1 MEKNILLKNQK
12 EHQKSMMNYKD
23 FELSIQ
29 VSEPYPFNLES
40 IKKIETN
47 QWVNNQWP
55 LVYFLK
61 NENIRKAYIGEST
74 NASLRLKNHL
84 ANPKKAELFQTVNI
98 IGSDKFNKSVTLD
111 LESRLIQYINAE
123 GTFTTE
129 NLNLGLQNH
138 NYFQQDLYKNL
149 FYTVWQKLIEKK
161 IVSKSLAEIENSELF
176 KYSPYKSL
184 NDDQYK
190 SVLEILSSINK
201 SERNSIFVSGS
212 AGTGKTILA
221 TYLMKLLHSD
231 VSNNDDFELKED
243 DIYEISLI
251 REFQKKHP
259 RAKIGFVI
267 AMTPLRETIKKVF
280 SNVPGLHKK
289 MVMSPSETF
298 QLGIKYD
305 LLIVD
310 EAHRLRQYRNISWR
324 GEFKKKNELLG
335 LGDNGTEL
343 DWIMANSH
351 NQIFFYDAAQSVKP
365 SDIDEFKFTVLQN
378 KPDTLKLNLKS
389 QMRTK
394 GGNDYITFIDELL
407 NCNVNKKPV
416 FSTEFELEY
425 FDSFNS
431 LYNKLKIKEKEN
443 GLCRMIA
450 GYSWEWKSDPKRKE
464 NLDLNAIDIKI
475 DGMEFQWNKTYN
487 DWITSQNAFEQ
498 IGCIHTTQGYD
509 LNYAAIIF
517 GLEIDYD
524 PIQNELVIDKK
535 KYFDKYGKN
544 GVTNIDDLKA
554 YIVNIYKT
562 VLYRGIKGVYVY
574 ACNNN
579 LKQYLKKHLSLNQ
592 NINLIAETK
601 SNSPRII
608 PFESVKPFVNAIPL
622 YNIKVAATNFT
633 DPQFYEEFSWAEL
646 PMQVSPKKGYFI
658 AQVIGES
665 MNKKIPNSSYCLF
678 EEYTAGTR
686 NGEIVLAEC
695 TSIQDGD
702 YGSGYTI
709 KEYNSVK
716 SFSEDI
722 FRQESI
728 VLKPLSYDDSF
739 ESIILSEDETTKF
752 RVRGIF
758 KRVLNWT

>member
-1 MEKNILLKNQK
+1 
-12 EHQKSMMNYKD
+12 MMNYKD

-40 IKKIETN
+40 LREIERN
-47 QWVNNQWP
+47 QWVKNQWP

-61 NENIRKAYIGEST
+61 NEGIRKAYIGESN

-84 ANPKKAELFQTVNI
+84 SNPKKADLFQTVNI
-98 IGSDKFNKSVTLD
+98 IGSDKFNKSATLD

-129 NLNLGLQNH
+129 NLNLGHQNH
-138 NYFQQDLYKNL
+138 NYYQQDLYQNL
-149 FYTVWQKLIEKK
+149 FYTVWQKLIEKR

-190 SVLEILSSINK
+190 SVLEILTNINN
-201 SERNSIFVSGS
+201 SQRNSIFVSGS

-221 TYLMKLLHSD
+221 TYLMKLLVSD
-231 VSNNDDFELKED
+231 VNDIDDSEIKED
-243 DIYEISLI
+243 DVYEISLI
-251 REFQKKHP
+251 KEFQKKYP
-259 RAKIGFVI
+259 KAKIGFVI

-280 SNVPGLHKK
+280 SSVPGLKK
-289 MVMSPSETF
+289 QMVMSPSETF
-298 QLGIKYD
+298 KLAIKYD

-324 GEFKKKNELLG
+324 GEFKKKNQLLG

-365 SDIDEFKFTVLQN
+365 SDIDEFKFTELLN
-378 KPDTLKLNLKS
+378 KPDTLQLSLKS

-394 GGNDYITFIDELL
+394 GGNDYITFIDKLL
-407 NCNVNKKPV
+407 NCDVIKKPD
-416 FSTEFELEY
+416 FPKDFELEY
-425 FDSFNS
+425 FDSFYP

-464 NLDLNAIDIKI
+464 NLDLNAIDIRI

-487 DWITSQNAFEQ
+487 DWITSENAFEQ

-524 PIQNELVIDKK
+524 PIQNELVIDKT

-544 GVTNIDDLKA
+544 GVTDINDLKS

-562 VLYRGIKGVYVY
+562 VLYRGIKGVYIY
-574 ACNNN
+574 ACNENF
-579 LKQYLKKHLSLNQ
+579 KKYLKMH
-592 NINLIAETK
+592 LIASTNLTLRNESK
-601 SNSPRII
+601 ANAPRII
-608 PFESVKPFVNAIPL
+608 PFESVQPFVNAVPI
-622 YNIKVAATNFT
+622 YDIKVAASDFT

-665 MNKKIPNSSYCLF
+665 MNKKIPNGSYCLF
-678 EEYTAGTR
+678 EEYTAGSR

-702 YGSGYTI
+702 YSSGYTI
-709 KEYNSVK
+709 KEYSSGK
-716 SFSEDI
+716 SFSEES
-722 FRQESI
+722 FLHESI
-728 VLKPLSYDDSF
+728 VLKPVSYDDSF
-739 ESIILSEDETTKF
+739 ENIVLYEDEIVKF
-752 RVRGIF
+752 KVRGIF
-758 KRVLNWT
+758 KKVLHWI

>member
-1 MEKNILLKNQK
+1 
-12 EHQKSMMNYKD
+12 MMNYND

-29 VSEPYPFNLES
+29 VSEPYPFNFES
-40 IKKIETN
+40 IKEIEKN
-47 QWVNNQWP
+47 QWVKNQWP

-61 NENIRKAYIGEST
+61 NEGVSKAYIGESN
-74 NASLRLKNHL
+74 NASLRLKSHL
-84 ANPKKAELFQTVNI
+84 TNPKKADLFQTVNI
-98 IGSDKFNKSVTLD
+98 IGSDKFNKSATLD
-111 LESRLIQYINAE
+111 LESRLIQYINSE

-129 NLNLGLQNH
+129 NLNLGHQNH
-138 NYFQQDLYKNL
+138 NYYQQDLYKNL

-161 IVSKSLAEIENSELF
+161 IVSKTLAEIENSELF

-190 SVLEILSSINK
+190 SVLEILTNINN
-201 SERNSIFVSGS
+201 SQGNSIFVSGS

-221 TYLMKLLHSD
+221 TYLMKLLVSD
-231 VSNNDDFELKED
+231 VNNIEDAEIKED

-251 REFQKKHP
+251 KEFQKKYP
-259 RAKIGFVI
+259 KAKIGFVI

-280 SNVPGLHKK
+280 NNVPGLKK
-289 MVMSPSETF
+289 QMVMSPSETF

-324 GEFKKKNELLG
+324 GEFKKKNALLG
-335 LGDNGTEL
+335 LGDDGNEL
-343 DWIMANSH
+343 DWIMANSR

-365 SDIDEFKFTVLQN
+365 SDIDEIKFSELQN
-378 KPDTLKLNLKS
+378 KPDTLKLSLKS

-394 GGNDYITFIDELL
+394 GGNDYITFIDNLL
-407 NCNVNKKPV
+407 KCKVEKTPD
-416 FSTEFELEY
+416 FSKDFELEY
-425 FDSFNS
+425 FDSFDT

-464 NLDLNAIDIKI
+464 NLDLSAIDIKI
-475 DGMEFQWNKTYN
+475 DGMGFQWNKTYN
-487 DWITSQNAFEQ
+487 DWITSENAFEQ

-524 PIQNELVIDKK
+524 PIQNELIIDKT

-544 GVTNIDDLKA
+544 GVTDINDLKS

-562 VLYRGIKGVYVY
+562 VLYRGIKGVYIY

-579 LKQYLKKHLSLNQ
+579 LKQYLKKYLDTKQ
-592 NINLIAETK
+592 EVNLDAEDKIDT
-601 SNSPRII
+601 PRII
-608 PFESVKPFVNAIPL
+608 PFESVKPYVNAVPI
-622 YNIKVAATNFT
+622 YDIKVAASDFT
-633 DPQFYEEFSWAEL
+633 DPQFYEEYRWAEL

-665 MNKKIPNSSYCLF
+665 MNKKIPNGSYCLF
-678 EEYTAGTR
+678 EEYTAGSR

-695 TSIQDGD
+695 RSIQDGD
-702 YGSGYTI
+702 YGTGYTI
-709 KEYNSVK
+709 KKYLSTK
-716 SFSEDI
+716 TFSEES
-722 FRQESI
+722 FRHDSI
-728 VLKPLSYDDSF
+728 VLKPISYDDSF
-739 ESIILSEDETTKF
+739 EDLVLSEDEITTF

-758 KRVLNWT
+758 KRVLNWI

>member
-1 MEKNILLKNQK
+1 MQRNTLLKKQK

-138 NYFQQDLYKNL
+138 NYYQQDLYKNL

-176 KYSPYKSL
+176 KYSPYKAL

-190 SVLEILSSINK
+190 SVLEILKCINK
-201 SERNSIFVSGS
+201 SEGNSIFVSGS

-221 TYLMKLLHSD
+221 SYLIKLLKSD

-243 DIYEISLI
+243 DLHEISLI
-251 REFQKKHP
+251 REFQKKYP
-259 RAKIGFVI
+259 KAKIGFVI
-267 AMTPLRETIKKVF
+267 AMTSLRETIKKVF
-280 SNVPGLHKK
+280 SSVPGLDKK
-289 MVMSPSETF
+289 MVMSPSDTF
-298 QLGIKYD
+298 NLGSKYD

-310 EAHRLRQYRNISWR
+310 EAHRLRQYRNIGWMGIFR
-324 GEFKKKNELLG
+324 QNNMRLG
-335 LGDNGTEL
+335 LGDDGTEL
-343 DWIMANSH
+343 DWIVANSN
-351 NQIFFYDAAQSVKP
+351 NQIFFYDSAQSVKP
-365 SDIDEFKFTVLQN
+365 SDINENRFAELIN
-378 KPDTLKLNLKS
+378 KKNTLRLSLNS
-389 QMRTK
+389 QMRSN
-394 GGNDYITFIDELL
+394 GGNDYIKFVDDLL
-407 NCNVNKKPV
+407 NCKSIQK
-416 FSTEFELEY
+416 TELPENFNLEY
-425 FDSFNS
+425 FDNFSD
-431 LYNKLKIKEKEN
+431 LYKKLKAKEKEF
-443 GLCRMIA
+443 GLCRMVA
-450 GYSWEWKSDPKRKE
+450 GYSWEWKSDPKKKPRP
-464 NLDLNAIDIKI
+464 NLDAIDIEL
-475 DGMEFQWNKTYN
+475 DGLKFQWNQTAS
-487 DWITSQNAFEQ
+487 DWINSNNSFEQ

-509 LNYAAIIF
+509 LNHVAVIF

-524 PIQNELVIDKK
+524 PVLNTIVIDKT
-535 KYFDKYGKN
+535 KYFDKNGKR
-544 GVTNIDDLKA
+544 GVNNIEDLKE

-562 VLYRGIKGVYVY
+562 VLYRGIKGAFIY
-574 ACNNN
+574 ACNKNM
-579 LKQYLKKHLSLNQ
+579 KAYLKKAITLRFED
-592 NINLIAETK
+592 IDVIETK
-601 SNSPRII
+601 VNYPRII
-608 PFESVKPFVNAIPL
+608 PFKSVKPFVNAVPL

-678 EEYTAGTR
+678 EEYTAGSR

-709 KEYNSVK
+709 KEYSSIK
-716 SFSEDI
+716 SFTEDSL
-722 FRQESI
+722 RHKSI
-728 VLKPLSYDDSF
+728 VLKPLSYNDSF
-739 ESIILSEDETTKF
+739 EDIVLSEDEIITF

-758 KRVLNWT
+758 KKVLNWI

>member
-1 MEKNILLKNQK
+1 
-12 EHQKSMMNYKD
+12 MNYKD

-29 VSEPYPFNLES
+29 VSEPFPFDLES
-40 IKKIETN
+40 LKEVEKN
-47 QWVNNQWP
+47 QWVKNQWP

-61 NENIRKAYIGEST
+61 NQKEKKAYIGESN

-84 ANPKKAELFQTVNI
+84 ANPKKANLFQSVNI
-98 IGSDKFNKSVTLD
+98 IGSDKFNKSATLD

-129 NLNLGLQNH
+129 NLNLGHQNH
-138 NYFQQDLYKNL
+138 NYYQQDLYKNL
-149 FYTVWQKLIEKK
+149 FHTVWQKLIEKR

-176 KYSPYKSL
+176 KFSPYKSL

-190 SVLEILSSINK
+190 SVLEILTNINK
-201 SERNSIFVSGS
+201 SQGNSIFVSGS

-221 TYLMKLLHSD
+221 TYLMKLLVSD
-231 VSNNDDFELKED
+231 VNNIEVADIKED

-251 REFQKKHP
+251 KQFQKKYP
-259 RAKIGFVI
+259 KAKVGFVI

-280 SNVPGLHKK
+280 SNVPGLKK
-289 MVMSPSETF
+289 QMVMSPSETF

-324 GEFKKKNELLG
+324 GEFKKKNQLLG
-335 LGDNGTEL
+335 LGDDGNEL
-343 DWIMANSH
+343 DWIMANSR

-365 SDIDEFKFTVLQN
+365 SDIDEFKFTVLLS
-378 KPDTLKLNLKS
+378 KPETLKLNLKS

-394 GGNDYITFIDELL
+394 GGNDYITFIDKLL
-407 NCNVNKKPV
+407 NCDVNKKPDLPAD
-416 FSTEFELEY
+416 FELEY
-425 FDSFNS
+425 FNSFNS
-431 LYNKLKIKEKEN
+431 LYNKLKIKEDVY

-464 NLDLNAIDIKI
+464 NLDLNAIDIRI

-487 DWITSQNAFEQ
+487 DWITSKNAFEQ

-524 PIQNELVIDKK
+524 PELNEIVIDKT

-544 GVTNIDDLKA
+544 GVNDVNDLKA
-554 YIVNIYKT
+554 YIINIYKT
-562 VLYRGIKGVYVY
+562 VLYRGIKGVYIY
-574 ACNNN
+574 ACNEN
-579 LKQYLKKHLSLNQ
+579 LKKYLRKYVNISSD
-592 NINLIAETK
+592 INLISEVK
-601 SNSPRII
+601 QNVPRII
-608 PFESVKPFVNAIPL
+608 PFESVRPFVNALPI
-622 YNIKVAATNFT
+622 YDIKVAATNFS
-633 DPQFYEEFSWAEL
+633 DPQFFWEFNWAEL

-665 MNKKIPNSSYCLF
+665 MNRKIPNGSYCLF
-678 EEYTAGTR
+678 EEYTAGSR

-709 KEYNSVK
+709 KEYSSTK
-716 SFSEDI
+716 SFTEES
-722 FRQESI
+722 FSHESI
-728 VLKPLSYDDSF
+728 ILKPLSYDDTF
-739 ESIILSEDETTKF
+739 ESIVLSEDEITKF
-752 RVRGIF
+752 TIRGIF
-758 KRVLNWT
+758 KKVLKWI

>member
-1 MEKNILLKNQK
+1 MQRNTLLKKQK

-29 VSEPYPFNLES
+29 VSEPYPFNLKS
-40 IKKIETN
+40 IRKIETN

-138 NYFQQDLYKNL
+138 NYYQQDLYKNL

-176 KYSPYKSL
+176 KYSPYKAL

-251 REFQKKHP
+251 REFQKKYP
-259 RAKIGFVI
+259 KAKIGFVI
-267 AMTPLRETIKKVF
+267 AMTSLRETIKKVF
-280 SNVPGLHKK
+280 ENVPGLDKN
-289 MVMSPSETF
+289 MVMSPSDTF
-298 QLGIKYD
+298 RLGIKYD

-310 EAHRLRQYRNISWR
+310 EAHRLRQYRNIGWMGVFR
-324 GEFKKKNELLG
+324 QNNIRLG
-335 LGDNGTEL
+335 LGDDGTEL
-343 DWIMANSH
+343 DWIIANSN
-351 NQIFFYDAAQSVKP
+351 NQIFFYDSAQSVKP
-365 SDIDEFKFTVLQN
+365 SDINENRFAELIN
-378 KPDTLKLNLKS
+378 KKNTLKLSLNS
-389 QMRTK
+389 QMRSN
-394 GGNDYITFIDELL
+394 GGNDYIKFVDDLL
-407 NCNVNKKPV
+407 NCKNIQKPELSEN
-416 FSTEFELEY
+416 FNLEY
-425 FDSFNS
+425 FDNFSD
-431 LYNKLKIKEKEN
+431 LYKKLKAKEN
-443 GLCRMIA
+443 EFGLCRMVA
-450 GYSWEWKSDPKRKE
+450 GYSWKWISKNDNSLYDIE
-464 NLDLNAIDIKI
+464 LDGLK
-475 DGMEFQWNKTYN
+475 FQWNLTPN
-487 DWITSQNAFEQ
+487 DWINSNNSFEQ

-509 LNYAAIIF
+509 LNYTAIIF

-524 PIQNELVIDKK
+524 PNTNSIIIDIN
-535 KYFDKYGKN
+535 KYFDKNGKR
-544 GVTNIDDLKA
+544 GIDNIEDLKE
-554 YIVNIYKT
+554 YIINIYKT
-562 VLYRGIKGVYVY
+562 ILYRGIKGAFIY
-574 ACNNN
+574 ACNKNM
-579 LKQYLKKHLSLNQ
+579 KEYLKNA
-592 NINLIAETK
+592 INKGFEDVYIIET
-601 SNSPRII
+601 NVNYPRII
-608 PFESVKPFVNAIPL
+608 PFESVKPFVNAVPL

-665 MNKKIPNSSYCLF
+665 MNKKIPSSSYCLF
-678 EEYTAGTR
+678 EEYTAGSR

-709 KEYNSVK
+709 KEYHSTKDVSDE
-716 SFSEDI
+716 SF
-722 FRQESI
+722 RHVSI
-728 VLKPLSYDDSF
+728 ILKPLSYDDSF
-739 ESIILSEDETTKF
+739 EDLILFEDEVIDF
-752 RVRGIF
+752 QVRGIF
-758 KRVLNWT
+758 KKVLNWI

>member
-1 MEKNILLKNQK
+1 
-12 EHQKSMMNYKD
+12 MNYKD

-29 VSEPYPFNLES
+29 VSEPFPFNLES
-40 IKKIETN
+40 LKEIETN
-47 QWVNNQWP
+47 QWVRNQWP

-61 NENIRKAYIGEST
+61 NKGKSKAYIGESN

-98 IGSDKFNKSVTLD
+98 IGSDKFNKSATLD

-129 NLNLGLQNH
+129 NLNLGHQNH
-138 NYFQQDLYKNL
+138 NYYQQDLYKNL
-149 FYTVWQKLIEKK
+149 FYTVWQKLIDKK
-161 IVSKSLAEIENSELF
+161 IVSKSLNEIENSELF

-184 NDDQYK
+184 NQDQYK
-190 SVLEILSSINK
+190 SVLEILTNINN
-201 SERNSIFVSGS
+201 SQGNSIFVSGS

-221 TYLMKLLHSD
+221 TYLMKLLVSD
-231 VSNNDDFELKED
+231 VNDIDDADIKED

-251 REFQKKHP
+251 KRFQEKYPK
-259 RAKIGFVI
+259 AKIGFVI

-280 SNVPGLHKK
+280 SSVPGLKK
-289 MVMSPSETF
+289 QMVMSPSETF

-335 LGDNGTEL
+335 LGDDGTEL

-365 SDIDEFKFTVLQN
+365 SDIDELRFTELIN
-378 KPDTLKLNLKS
+378 KPDTLKLSLKS

-394 GGNDYITFIDELL
+394 GGNDYITFIDKLL
-407 NCNVNKKPV
+407 NCEVDKKPE
-416 FSTEFELEY
+416 FTTDFELEY
-425 FDSFNS
+425 FDSLPS
-431 LYNKLKIKEKEN
+431 LYNKLKIKEEDK

-450 GYSWEWKSDPKRKE
+450 GYSWEWKSDPKRKD
-464 NLDLNAIDIKI
+464 NLDLNAIDITI
-475 DGMEFQWNKTYN
+475 DGMGFQWNKTYN
-487 DWITSQNAFEQ
+487 DWITSENSFEQ

-524 PIQNELVIDKK
+524 PIKNELIIDKT

-544 GVTNIDDLKA
+544 GITAINDLKS

-562 VLYRGIKGVYVY
+562 ILYRGINGVYIY

-579 LKQYLKKHLSLNQ
+579 LKQYLKKYLNTNQ
-592 NINLIAETK
+592 EINLNIENK
-601 SNSPRII
+601 LNSPRII
-608 PFESVKPFVNAIPL
+608 PFESVKPFVNAVPI
-622 YNIKVAATNFT
+622 YDIKVAASNFT

-658 AQVIGES
+658 AQVFGES
-665 MNKKIPNSSYCLF
+665 MNRKIPNGSYCLF
-678 EEYTAGTR
+678 EKYMAGSR

-695 TSIQDGD
+695 RSIQDGD

-709 KEYNSVK
+709 KEYHSRK
-716 SFSEDI
+716 EFSEGS
-722 FRQESI
+722 FRHVSI
-728 VLKPLSYDDSF
+728 ILKPLSYDNSF
-739 ESIILSEDETTKF
+739 EDLILFEDEVIDF
-752 RVRGIF
+752 QVRGIF
-758 KRVLNWT
+758 KKVLNWD

>member
-1 MEKNILLKNQK
+1 MQRNTLLKKQK

-29 VSEPYPFNLES
+29 VSEPYPFNLKS
-40 IKKIETN
+40 IRKIETN

-138 NYFQQDLYKNL
+138 NYYQQDLYKNL

-251 REFQKKHP
+251 REFQKKYP
-259 RAKIGFVI
+259 KAKIGFVI
-267 AMTPLRETIKKVF
+267 AMTSLRETIKKVF
-280 SNVPGLHKK
+280 ENVPGLDKN
-289 MVMSPSETF
+289 MVMSPSDTF
-298 QLGIKYD
+298 RLGIKYD

-310 EAHRLRQYRNISWR
+310 EAHRLRQYRNIGWMGVFR
-324 GEFKKKNELLG
+324 QNNIRLG
-335 LGDNGTEL
+335 LGDDGTEL
-343 DWIMANSH
+343 DWIIANSN
-351 NQIFFYDAAQSVKP
+351 NQIFFYDSAQSVKP
-365 SDIDEFKFTVLQN
+365 SDINENRFAELIN
-378 KPDTLKLNLKS
+378 KKNTLKLSLNS
-389 QMRTK
+389 QMRSN
-394 GGNDYITFIDELL
+394 GGNDYIKFVDDLL
-407 NCNVNKKPV
+407 NCKNIQKPELSEN
-416 FSTEFELEY
+416 FNLEY
-425 FDSFNS
+425 FDNFSD
-431 LYNKLKIKEKEN
+431 LYKKLKAKEN
-443 GLCRMIA
+443 EFGLCRMVA
-450 GYSWEWKSDPKRKE
+450 GYSWKWISKNDNSLYDIE
-464 NLDLNAIDIKI
+464 LDGLK
-475 DGMEFQWNKTYN
+475 FQWNLTPN
-487 DWITSQNAFEQ
+487 DWINSNNSFEQ

-509 LNYAAIIF
+509 LNYTAIIF

-524 PIQNELVIDKK
+524 PNTNSIIIDIN
-535 KYFDKYGKN
+535 KYFDKNGKR
-544 GVTNIDDLKA
+544 GIDNIEDLKE
-554 YIVNIYKT
+554 YIINIYKT
-562 VLYRGIKGVYVY
+562 ILYRGIKGAFIY
-574 ACNNN
+574 ACNKNM
-579 LKQYLKKHLSLNQ
+579 KEYLKNA
-592 NINLIAETK
+592 INKGFEDVYIIET
-601 SNSPRII
+601 NVNYPRII
-608 PFESVKPFVNAIPL
+608 PFESVKPFVNAVPL

-665 MNKKIPNSSYCLF
+665 MNKKIPSSSYCLF
-678 EEYTAGTR
+678 EEYTAGSR

-695 TSIQDGD
+695 TRIQDGD

-709 KEYNSVK
+709 KEYHSTKDVSDE
-716 SFSEDI
+716 SF
-722 FRQESI
+722 RHVSI
-728 VLKPLSYDDSF
+728 ILKPLSYDDSF
-739 ESIILSEDETTKF
+739 EDLILFEDEVIDF
-752 RVRGIF
+752 QVRGIF
-758 KRVLNWT
+758 KKVLNWI